1 MSLDGGNA
9 SHPWNRCTTPAWGQ
23 PCPACTQPFPP
34 SHRFLRVLGHVH
46 SAIPLRFQATAR
58 KYLSKEPH
66 SGAEEEEAGAVSCS
80 RMQAIKVGGLS
91 QCKGSLRE
99 KRGCSRSPHLLPEV
113 HHEVLSALFQPG
125 PSSLEGLWIPWKDS
139 EWGTWK
145 DPNSQPGPECSKFN
159 RKASHKPDQ
168 HENLP
173 VSPSPVSVHELASVC
188 KPYTNKSFQID
199 E

>member
-1 MSLDGGNA
+1 MAAMPHIHGTDAQHQPRGSLVLLA
-9 SHPWNRCTTPAWGQ
+9 PSLSHPPTGSSVFWAT
-23 PCPACTQPFPP
+23 CTQP
-34 SHRFLRVLGHVH
+34 SHCDFKQQPGNTSPKSPILELGKRRQGQCP
-46 SAIPLRFQATAR
+46 A
-58 KYLSKEPH
+58 
-66 SGAEEEEAGAVSCS
+66 AGW
-80 RMQAIKVGGLS
+80 QAIKGGGLS

-99 KRGCSRSPHLLPEV
+99 KRGCSRSSHLLPEV
-113 HHEVLSALFQPG
+113 HPEVLSAFFQPG

-188 KPYTNKSFQID
+188 KPYTNKSFQVD